1 MLWVEMT
8 VERRRIFYS
17 YVDHFSLLWQNNQ
30 FLPIV
35 LGIGRIPNSK
45 SLDTSLVLMETP
57 HYIIIA
63 KNLHSSNICRKFR
76 ELRMH
81 YDRDRFSKRESLFGA
96 NYFQTKHNKS
106 ILFMFCLFN
115 DKFLYSII
123 FPIDDIEITML
134 IEW

>member
-1 MLWVEMT
+1 MT

-81 YDRDRFSKRESLFGA
+81 YDRDRFSKRERVSLV
-96 NYFQTKHNKS
+96 Q
-106 ILFMFCLFN
+106 
-115 DKFLYSII
+115 II
-123 FPIDDIEITML
+123 FKQNITNQYYSCFVFSMINFCTRL
-134 IEW
+134 FSQSTT